1 MKHRD
6 NYEFLTGAPIRRV
19 IPTLALPSIISMM
32 VTSFYNLADTYFVS
46 QINTQSTAAVGVVFT
61 IMSIFQAFGFFF
73 GHGSGNFISRALG
86 AKEKDSPAIMAAT
99 GFGYGVG
106 FGILLT
112 VIGLLFLTPISRS
125 LGSTATILPYTE
137 QYLSYIL
144 LGAPFIIGSLTLNLQ
159 MRFQGNA
166 AYSMYGIMSGAVLNI
181 ALDPLLIFTCGL
193 GIRGAAIATV
203 VSQMVSFFILLW
215 LTAHCDNQRINLR
228 RFSFSPT
235 YLKAIFSGGTPSLT
249 RQGLGS
255 VASLTMNIVA
265 SGFGDAAIAAMTV
278 VIRVS
283 FIILAAVIGLGH
295 GYQPLCGFCYG
306 AKLYKRVID
315 GFWFTVKCGT
325 IFLTILAVL
334 GFIFAEEVVTQF
346 RNDPDVIEIGSAALR
361 WQLISLPFTPF
372 IMMSNMMMQTINRP
386 VAANLLAASRRGLF
400 YLPALLI
407 LPYLFGIFG
416 LEICQ
421 TVSDTLSLALAIP
434 VTFFEFRRM
443 KHTLN
448 QSHQHLRDAETDVG
462 ACGIAEKT
470 DGDTRSDDCA
480 VMERTANDRSERR

>member
-1 MKHRD
+1 MKHRN
-6 NYEFLTGAPIRRV
+6 NYEFLTKAPISKV
-19 IPTLALPSIISMM
+19 IPTMAVPTIISMM

-73 GHGSGNFISRALG
+73 GNGSGNFISRELG
-86 AKEKDSPAIMAAT
+86 AKEKDTPAIMAAT

-106 FGILLT
+106 LGILLT
-112 VIGLLFLTPISRS
+112 IIGLLTLTPLSRI
-125 LGSTATILPYTE
+125 LGSTPTILPYTE
-137 QYLSYIL
+137 QYLGCIL

-181 ALDPLLIFTCGL
+181 LLDPLLIFTCGL

-203 VSQMVSFFILLW
+203 VSQAVSFSILLW
-215 LTAHCDNQRINLR
+215 MTAHCDNQRINLK
-228 RFSFSPT
+228 RFSFST
-235 YLKAIFSGGTPSLT
+235 KYIKAILSGGTPSLT

-255 VASLTMNIVA
+255 IASLVMNLVASR
-265 SGFGDAAIAAMTV
+265 FGDAAIAAMTI
-278 VIRVS
+278 VIRVA
-283 FIILAAVIGLGH
+283 FIINAAVIGLGH

-325 IFLTILAVL
+325 IFLTVIAIF
-334 GFIFAEEVVTQF
+334 GFIFATEVVMEF
-346 RNDPDVIEIGSAALR
+346 RTDPDVVEIGTAALR
-361 WQLISLPFTPF
+361 WQLLTLPFTPF

-407 LPYLFGIFG
+407 LPYFFGIFG

-421 TVSDTLSLALAIP
+421 AVSDAFSLALTIP
-434 VTFFEFRRM
+434 ITFYEFRRM
-443 KHTLN
+443 K
-448 QSHQHLRDAETDVG
+448 QSNV
-462 ACGIAEKT
+462 
-470 DGDTRSDDCA
+470 
-480 VMERTANDRSERR
+480 

>member
-1 MKHRD
+1 MKHRHS
-6 NYEFLTGAPIRRV
+6 NYEFLTQAPIRRV
-19 IPTLALPSIISMM
+19 IPTMAVPTIISMM

-73 GHGSGNFISRALG
+73 GHGSGNYISRALG
-86 AKEKDSPAIMAAT
+86 AKEKDTPAIMAAT

-106 FGILLT
+106 TGLLLT
-112 VIGLLFLTPISRS
+112 ILGLLLLTPLSRS
-125 LGSTATILPYTE
+125 LGSTPTILPYTE
-137 QYLSYIL
+137 QYLSCIL

-181 ALDPLLIFTCGL
+181 VLDPLLIFTCGL

-203 VSQMVSFFILLW
+203 VSQATSFLILLW
-215 LTAHCDNQRINLR
+215 MTSHCDNQRIDLR

-235 YLKAIFSGGTPSLT
+235 YIKAILSGGTPSLT

-255 VASLTMNIVA
+255 IASLVMNLVASR
-265 SGFGDAAIAAMTV
+265 FGDAAIAAMTI

-283 FIILAAVIGLGH
+283 FIINSAVIGLGH

-306 AKLYKRVID
+306 ARLYKRVID
-315 GFWFTVKCGT
+315 GFWFTVKWGT
-325 IFLTILAVL
+325 LFLAVIAIV
-334 GFIFAEEVVTQF
+334 GFIFSDEVVMQF
-346 RNDPDVIEIGSAALR
+346 REDADVVRIGSAALR
-361 WQLISLPFTPF
+361 WQLVTLPFTPF
-372 IMMSNMMMQTINRP
+372 IMLSNMMMQTINRP

-407 LPYLFGIFG
+407 LPYLFDIFG

-421 TVSDTLSLALAIP
+421 SVSDALSLALSVP
-434 VTFFEFRRM
+434 VTFYEFNRM
-443 KHTLN
+443 KKGN
-448 QSHQHLRDAETDVG
+448 A
-462 ACGIAEKT
+462 IK
-470 DGDTRSDDCA
+470 SDIIP
-480 VMERTANDRSERR
+480 